1 MKGSPVSDTIEL
13 IDIYDENR
21 ELTGVILPRGTFL
34 APGQFQLY
42 ALAMI
47 CNAEGRIL
55 ITQRSENESW
65 GAGWWEIP
73 GGGVPA
79 GETSAFAI
87 VREVREETGLDVSGC
102 EPELLYS
109 YTNINSRDA
118 QIGFALKF
126 WDALTDNDINLAMDE
141 LKAYLAGIPYVEGF
155 KEKLNDAA
163 TREGFYEYTL
173 YLIFS

>member
-1 MKGSPVSDTIEL
+1 MSDTIEL
-13 IDIYDENR
+13 IDIYDESR

-34 APGQFQLY
+34 NPGQFQLY

-47 CNAEGRIL
+47 CDTKGRIL

-79 GETSAFAI
+79 GETSAYAI

-109 YTNINSRDA
+109 YTNIDPKRGHNY
-118 QIGFALKF
+118 F
-126 WDALTDNDINLAMDE
+126 TDIWRFHADFSLEDVVLQEEESVAARLATWEDICQ
-141 LKAYLAGIPYVEGF
+141 LAGQG
-155 KEKLNDAA
+155 
-163 TREGFYEYTL
+163 
-173 YLIFS
+173 IFLHFERLRQALGK